1 MNLKYFKRKYIAL
14 IFASL
19 VLIANVNFAYSQS
32 ICSMNMKKGCY
43 CEEAKQKQFQPII
56 SKTDCCKEV
65 RKEISNTSNFQSIQQ
80 EFNSEIVCIVTLPIE
95 VSPISELS
103 FTSSIQNINHRP
115 PKDIPVLNSTFRI

>member
-1 MNLKYFKRKYIAL
+1 MKYINRKYITL

-32 ICSMNMKKGCY
+32 ICNMNMKKSCY
-43 CEEAKQKQFQPII
+43 CEEANPRQFQPVI

-65 RKEISNTSNFQSIQQ
+65 RKEINNTSNFQLILQ
-80 EFNSEIVCIVTLPIE
+80 EFNSEIVCIITLPVE
-95 VSPISELS
+95 VTPI
-103 FTSSIQNINHRP
+103 TDVTYTNSIQNINHRP